1 MIWDARSH
9 WPCSAL
15 HSLQALPRPGS
26 SRVPLNPIE
35 ANDMKFQNTRSV
47 PDVVGDLFSQFTTL
61 MRKEAQLARAEVSE
75 NIAVVG
81 RGLGMIIGAAVLLI
95 PALVILLQA
104 GVAAITEKYGVASYW
119 SSLIVGGVT
128 LVVGIVTAS
137 IGSRRLT
144 SENIMPKRTVHQ
156 LQQDALVA
164 KQQVSSDHD
173 LRRAA

>member
-1 MIWDARSH
+1 
-9 WPCSAL
+9 
-15 HSLQALPRPGS
+15 
-26 SRVPLNPIE
+26 
-35 ANDMKFQNTRSV
+35 MKFQNTRSV
-47 PDVVGDLFSQFTTL
+47 PDIVGDLFSQFTTL

-75 NIAVVG
+75 NITVVG
-81 RGLGMIIGAAVLLI
+81 RGLGLIVGAAVLLI

-104 GVAAITEKYGVASYW
+104 GVAAITEKYGLASYW

-128 LVVGIVTAS
+128 LVVGIVMAS
-137 IGSRRLT
+137 IGSRRLKG
-144 SENIMPKRTVHQ
+144 ENIMPKRTVHQ